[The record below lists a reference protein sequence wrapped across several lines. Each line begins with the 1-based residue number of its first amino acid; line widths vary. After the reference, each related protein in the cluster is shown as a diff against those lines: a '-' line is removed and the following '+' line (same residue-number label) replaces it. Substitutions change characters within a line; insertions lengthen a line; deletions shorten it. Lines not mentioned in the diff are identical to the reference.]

1 MSARDEIIARV
12 RDALWAEFTL
22 QAQVDTLSAPTV
34 SRKHDY
40 IEGEVDMDAA
50 AEAVLRVFGDVKN
63 EDGYTNDVDG

>member
-1 MSARDEIIARV
+1 MKSSP
-12 RDALWAEFTL
+12 EFAMRCGPSSPDKRRSTP
-22 QAQVDTLSAPTV
+22 SAPTV

-63 EDGYTNDVDG
+63 EDG

>member
-1 MSARDEIIARV
+1 MRCGPSSPDKRRSILR
-12 RDALWAEFTL
+12 
-22 QAQVDTLSAPTV
+22 SAPTV

-63 EDGYTNDVDG
+63 EDG

>member
-1 MSARDEIIARV
+1 MKSSPEFAMRCGRV
-12 RDALWAEFTL
+12 TR
-22 QAQVDTLSAPTV
+22 QAQVDTPAAPTV

-63 EDGYTNDVDG
+63 EDG